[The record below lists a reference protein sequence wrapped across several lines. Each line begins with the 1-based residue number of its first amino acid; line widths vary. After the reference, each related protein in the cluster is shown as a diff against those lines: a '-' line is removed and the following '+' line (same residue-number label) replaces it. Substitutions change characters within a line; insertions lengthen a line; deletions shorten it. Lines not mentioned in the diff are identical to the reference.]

1 MLSLHTNAAAL
12 STQNSLGL
20 DQQGPVFFHD
30 QAGHGLPRQLRHGR
44 RSRPADRHPPEAQTR
59 GMSVAQKNTQN
70 GISMLQT
77 AEGAL
82 AEVNNM
88 ILRMKDLAT
97 EAANATSTDADKTAM
112 QAEFTALSAEITTSW
127 PTPSSVARH
136 CSPLQVPSLPLRPSR
151 SALRTPKPMRST
163 LRPI

>member
-12 STQNSLGL
+12 STQNSLGNTNKAL
-20 DQQGPVFFHD
+20 STSMTRLGTGYRVNSAMDD
-30 QAGHGLPRQLRHGR
+30 AAGLQIATRL
-44 RSRPADRHPPEAQTR
+44 AQTR

-112 QAEFTALSAEITTSW
+112 QPNSRHCPLKSTTSW